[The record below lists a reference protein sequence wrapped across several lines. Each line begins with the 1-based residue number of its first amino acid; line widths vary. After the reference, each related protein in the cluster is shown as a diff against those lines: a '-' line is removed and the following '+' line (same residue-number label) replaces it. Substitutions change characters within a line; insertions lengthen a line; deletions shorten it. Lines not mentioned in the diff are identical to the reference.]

1 METNAEEDEED
12 EDVDMTDIWDENG
25 LVKVELCLEA
35 AFEEVDGKMKCKMCE
50 CVYLFPFTATSY

>member
-1 METNAEEDEED
+1 
-12 EDVDMTDIWDENG
+12 MTDIWDENG

-50 CVYLFPFTATSY
+50 CVYLLPFTVTPY